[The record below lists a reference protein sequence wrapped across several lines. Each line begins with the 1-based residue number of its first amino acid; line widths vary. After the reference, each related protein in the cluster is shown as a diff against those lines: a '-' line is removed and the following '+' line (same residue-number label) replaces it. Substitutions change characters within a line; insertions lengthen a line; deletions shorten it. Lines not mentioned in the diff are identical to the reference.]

1 MTKGFTQIKDVDY
14 GDTFSLVL
22 RIASIDLLL
31 PLVAYLDLELF
42 QMDVNTT
49 FLNSNLEKKIYVV
62 QSIWFISKGQEDKVC
77 YLKRPMV
84 SSSLPGH
91 GIWIS

>member
-1 MTKGFTQIKDVDY
+1 VTKGFTQIKDVDY

-77 YLKRPMV
+77 
-84 SSSLPGH
+84 H
-91 GIWIS
+91 